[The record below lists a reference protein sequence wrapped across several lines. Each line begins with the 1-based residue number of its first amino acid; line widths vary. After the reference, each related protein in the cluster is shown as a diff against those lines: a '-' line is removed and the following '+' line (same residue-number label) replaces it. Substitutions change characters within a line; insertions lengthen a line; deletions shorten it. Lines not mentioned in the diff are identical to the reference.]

1 MIYETWI
8 PVPRKG
14 VGTLV
19 HPFGPAGHPNQRLRF
34 EGLYVSGELSRRRL
48 AFSKSVTVYASQNNP
63 GAVAAA
69 HALLSAATFHFTYN
83 VLRLHKDGIIG
94 WQVVTIPLGVAAFK
108 KLCELMY
115 AKDLLGESPYKCT

>member
-1 MIYETWI
+1 
-8 PVPRKG
+8 G
-14 VGTLV
+14 
-19 HPFGPAGHPNQRLRF
+19 
-34 EGLYVSGELSRRRL
+34 GEANVWLL
-48 AFSKSVTVYASQNNP
+48 ARAM
-63 GAVAAA
+63 AAA